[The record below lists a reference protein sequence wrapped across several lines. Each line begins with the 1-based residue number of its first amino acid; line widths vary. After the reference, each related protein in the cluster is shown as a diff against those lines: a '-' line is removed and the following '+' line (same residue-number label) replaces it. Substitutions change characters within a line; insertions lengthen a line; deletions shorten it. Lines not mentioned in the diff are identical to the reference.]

1 MALHVDED
9 EGPESTGAPT
19 PVAPTPSG
27 NSVAV
32 KHAQPE
38 TAVAAAMASALVS
51 QKPVVPAAT
60 PKPTPV
66 ATVKAPATPSA
77 LKTNMNQSAT
87 QGNVL
92 ARLRAGNLAPLSA
105 TPHADAIKKFIE
117 TIKSTLE
124 AKDSGYNI
132 SIIPINANESATRL
146 FASAVVLAVQLADQP
161 NAGVACHTMLLADTA
176 ESLPTQQLGTGNNA
190 VIELQR
196 VVGDAYDKDY
206 REVLEATMVAAF
218 PGVNIYDADAEVIPA
233 GYNYK
238 DLNLVQ
244 QTLANALTA
253 CGTILN
259 TTVKSDFEDL
269 ELPKLIAANGGR
281 LDSVAKLMYNQPNGQ
296 DSVGAPVRQDVIVS
310 YALVTGQQQ
319 AKRNVIQSLNSGQV
333 NTEIFRVAGFM
344 DLVWWENEQL
354 VGNTNQFASPFA
366 PQVQQQPGQMPYKYL
381 PRFVITSTQSSELA
395 TLPGLLW
402 GLGAINILRRNN
414 NWMGAFARGA
424 GADSNHHDIGAI
436 GIEVNNG
443 QDPSGYGKPFAETR
457 SATFTPSDLHQL
469 LSAFVRPDLVIS
481 IDVEECGPTTWQNA
495 VFAAAAANPR
505 ANQDIYDAA
514 NLLTG
519 GHFANYFAQG
529 EAIMVNDDN
538 RIHLGYFTDNRGRTL
553 DLREIDQLC
562 VLNVLG
568 SANPEQGRAW
578 SDTFTQLDYPWE
590 QRQHERLK
598 VARQVSASLVVTGAA
613 RRVTFKNK
621 FLDAL
626 AQAIVDAGLTIRP
639 ETPYMDIVSS
649 TRGQASFMRDALNVG
664 SNLGGNLFNRG
675 MQANSGPVN
684 SLSTGLGRW
693 R

>member
-1 MALHVDED
+1 MLHVDED
-9 EGPESTGAPT
+9 DGPEGTGAPT
-19 PVAPTPSG
+19 PAPAAPAG
-27 NSVAV
+27 NSVAA
-32 KHAQPE
+32 KNAQPE
-38 TAVAAAMASALVS
+38 TAMAGALASALVS

-60 PKPTPV
+60 SKPQPV
-66 ATVKAPATPSA
+66 ATVKVTATPPA
-77 LKTNMNQSAT
+77 LKTNMNTSA
-87 QGNVL
+87 QPGNVL

-105 TPHADAIKKFIE
+105 TPHADAIKKLIE

-124 AKDSGYNI
+124 AKESGYLI
-132 SIIPINANESATRL
+132 DIFPINANESATRL
-146 FASAVVLAVQLADQP
+146 FASAVVLAVRLESDP

-176 ESLPTQQLGTGNNA
+176 ESLPTQQLTAGTNA
-190 VIELQR
+190 VVELQR
-196 VVGDAYDKDY
+196 VVGDAYDGDY
-206 REVLEATMVAAF
+206 RAVIEATMAAAY

-244 QTLANALTA
+244 LTLANALTA
-253 CGTILN
+253 CGTVLN
-259 TTVKSDFEDL
+259 TTVKQDFEDL

-281 LDSVAKLMYNQPNGQ
+281 LDSVAKLVYNQANGQ
-296 DSVGAPVRQDVIVS
+296 DSVGNPVRQDVIVS
-310 YALVTGQQQ
+310 YSLVTGTAQ
-319 AKRNVIQSLNSGQV
+319 AKRNQIQSLNSGQV
-333 NTEIFRVAGFM
+333 NTEIFKVGGFM
-344 DLVWWENEQL
+344 DLLWWENEQL

-381 PRFVITSTQSSELA
+381 PRFVITNTQSSELA
-395 TLPGLLW
+395 TLPGWLW
-402 GLGAINILRRNN
+402 GLAAVNILKRNN

-424 GADSNHHDIGAI
+424 GSEANHHDIGAI

-443 QDPSGYGKPFAETR
+443 QDPSGFGKPFSETR
-457 SATFTPSDLHQL
+457 SPTFTPSDLHQL
-469 LSAFVRPDLVIS
+469 LSAFVRPELVIS
-481 IDVEECGPTTWQNA
+481 IDVEECGPSTWQNA
-495 VFAAAAANPR
+495 VFAAATGNSR
-505 ANQDIYDAA
+505 ANQDIIDAA

-519 GHFANYFAQG
+519 NHFRNYFPDG
-529 EAIMVNDDN
+529 ESVMVNDDN

-613 RRVTFKNK
+613 RRVTFRNK

-626 AQAIVDAGLTIRP
+626 AQAMVDAGLTIRP

-649 TRGQASFMRDALNVG
+649 SRGQGSFMRDALGGNSSVG
-664 SNLGGNLFNRG
+664 NNLFNRG
-675 MQANSGPVN
+675 IASSSGPVN
-684 SLSTGLGRW
+684 SLTTGLGRW